1 MMMDL
6 SAYRDIFIEELND
19 QLERM
24 DQSLLALEQSFSAEL
39 VQTLF
44 RSAHT
49 IKGSASTMDFRELSD
64 LTHEVEFA
72 LEWVRSEKPEVTAE
86 LIDTLFRSLDAMKEL
101 RDQYVR
107 EEPYTDVRAVVDEIH
122 ALIRK
127 PKIDVK
133 LQSVSLKPVNANVA
147 QEAVLKGQ
155 QLYAVQILLREDCL
169 MKGPR
174 YHILR
179 KRLEE
184 GGGTVLSCSTED
196 IDLDDPNKDEQDEHY
211 RQFVMIIASSLSDN
225 VIKKLL
231 SGDSDIQS
239 IEVKPYL
246 LQSSEAAAT
255 LELSKP
261 ENEIG
266 GSMPDPASPVSEDK
280 AKTMQPTVRVS
291 VERLDHLMNLVG
303 ELLIDQTSLADLS
316 SSGAR
321 KDTSLLIQNIG
332 GVSDHMGRVIKE
344 LQDGVMKTRMLPI
357 DQLFN
362 RFPRL
367 VRDLS
372 QKLGK
377 DLELVIHG
385 GETELDRMIIEE
397 LSDPLIHLI
406 RNSADHG
413 IESEQ
418 ERAANGKP
426 TKGRITLTS
435 FHEENHVVIRYS
447 DDGRGIDG
455 DKIKASALAKGIIN
469 EEQAARLNA
478 DEAVHL
484 IFEPGFSTASTVS
497 DVSGRGVGMDIVRSQ
512 IGRLNGIIDIDTQ
525 VGVGTTF
532 TIRLPL
538 TLAIIKGLLVK
549 VSGRVLILPMYN
561 VAEIVRIMPTDIQ
574 MIQGQQSILNHGR
587 IVPFNRLS
595 EKLNYANSERRS
607 KTIPIVIVRS
617 VDKVAAYAVDE
628 IIGNQE
634 VVIKTLGTYLG
645 AMNHLSGATI
655 LGNGK
660 VALILDASYL
670 VSH

>member
-1 MMMDL
+1 MMDL

-24 DQSLLALEQSFSAEL
+24 DQSLLALEHSSSVEL

-44 RSAHT
+44 RAAHT

-64 LTHEVEFA
+64 LTHEVEYA
-72 LEWVRSEKPEVTAE
+72 LEWVREKKPEMTSE
-86 LIDTLFRSLDAMKEL
+86 LIDTLFRSLDAMKVL
-101 RDQYVR
+101 RDQYIR
-107 EEPYTDVRAVVDEIH
+107 GEAYSDFRAVVREIKD
-122 ALIRK
+122 LIQTPAVVGQLK
-127 PKIDVK
+127 APL
-133 LQSVSLKPVNANVA
+133 LQPAESIVA
-147 QEAVLKGQ
+147 QAAIVSGKQLLSIHIVLEQK
-155 QLYAVQILLREDCL
+155 CM
-169 MKGPR
+169 MKAAR
-174 YHILR
+174 YHILQQR
-179 KRLEE
+179 I
-184 GGGTVLSCSTED
+184 GDICGTVVATSLMESQPGSENED
-196 IDLDDPNKDEQDEHY
+196 DHY
-211 RQFVMIIASSLSDN
+211 SQFIIIAATSKDTQQLKAELSS
-225 VIKKLL
+225 
-231 SGDSDIQS
+231 DSDIHMLE
-239 IEVKPYL
+239 IDPYL
-246 LQSSEAAAT
+246 LKSNEVAAT
-255 LELSKP
+255 SAPLELISETEQTKQRLP
-261 ENEIG
+261 TVNTTG
-266 GSMPDPASPVSEDK
+266 PDEKVK
-280 AKTMQPTVRVS
+280 AAQPTVRVS

-316 SSGAR
+316 GSGAR
-321 KDTSLLIQNIG
+321 KESSTLIQSIS

-344 LQDGVMKTRMLPI
+344 LQEGVMKTRMLPI
-357 DQLFN
+357 DQLFS

-377 DLELVIHG
+377 DLELVIQG

-413 IESEQ
+413 IESAEVRG
-418 ERAANGKP
+418 EKGKP
-426 TKGRITLTS
+426 SKGRITLTS

-447 DDGRGIDG
+447 DDGKGIDG
-455 DKIKASALAKGIIN
+455 EKIKASALGKGIIS
-469 EEQAARLNA
+469 EEQDARLTTQ
-478 DEAVHL
+478 EAVHL
-484 IFEPGFSTASTVS
+484 IFEPGFSTASSVS
-497 DVSGRGVGMDIVRSQ
+497 EVSGRGVGMDIVRSQ
-512 IGRLNGIIDIDTQ
+512 IGRLNGIIDIDTE

-561 VAEIVRIMPTDIQ
+561 VAEIVRISPEDIQ
-574 MIQGQQSILNHGR
+574 MIQGQQAILNHGR
-587 IVPFNRLS
+587 IVPFHRLCD
-595 EKLNYANSERRS
+595 KLNYPRIDRKS
-607 KTIPIVIVRS
+607 KTIPLVIVRS
-617 VDKVAAYAVDE
+617 VDKIAAYAVDE

>member
-1 MMMDL
+1 MMDL

-24 DQSLLALEQSFSAEL
+24 DQSLLALELSPSVEL

-44 RSAHT
+44 RAAHT

-64 LTHEVEFA
+64 LTHEVEYA
-72 LEWVRSEKPEVTAE
+72 LEWVRSKKPEVTAQ
-86 LIDTLFRSLDAMKEL
+86 LVDTLFRSLDAMRVL
-101 RDQYVR
+101 RDQYVQG
-107 EEPYTDVRAVVDEIH
+107 ESFTDFRAVVKEIQDMIH
-122 ALIRK
+122 QPALAQQTK
-127 PKIDVK
+127 SPV
-133 LQSVSLKPVNANVA
+133 LQSVESNLFD
-147 QEAVLKGQ
+147 EVLEPGQ
-155 QLYAVQILLREDCL
+155 QIFSIRIVLSSDCL
-169 MKGPR
+169 MKAAR
-174 YHILR
+174 YHILC
-179 KRLEE
+179 KRVEDVCGSVLATSIEKQGLDEE
-184 GGGTVLSCSTED
+184 LGEA
-196 IDLDDPNKDEQDEHY
+196 HY
-211 RQFVMIIASSLSDN
+211 NEFVIVTASSLDQAQIESA
-225 VIKKLL
+225 L
-231 SGDSDIQS
+231 SGDSDIRS
-239 IEVKPYL
+239 VDVGPYILATEEVAVTSELIETEMTVGKEKSDTSVP
-246 LQSSEAAAT
+246 LQ
-255 LELSKP
+255 
-261 ENEIG
+261 
-266 GSMPDPASPVSEDK
+266 EDK
-280 AKTMQPTVRVS
+280 MKSTQPTVRVS

-316 SSGAR
+316 RTGAR
-321 KDTSLLIQNIG
+321 KEPSPVIQSIG

-357 DQLFN
+357 DQLLN

-377 DLELVIHG
+377 DIELVIKG

-413 IESEQ
+413 IESAEV
-418 ERAANGKP
+418 RAQQNKP
-426 TKGRITLTS
+426 AKGRIKLTS
-435 FHEENHVVIRYS
+435 YHEENHVVIRFS
-447 DDGRGIDG
+447 DDGKGIDG
-455 DKIKASALAKGIIN
+455 EKIKASAMKKGIIT
-469 EEQAARLNA
+469 EEQAARLNQQ
-478 DEAVHL
+478 EAVHL

-512 IGRLNGIIDIDTQ
+512 IGRLNGIIDIDTE
-525 VGVGTTF
+525 VGIGTTF

-538 TLAIIKGLLVK
+538 TLAIIKGLLVN

-561 VAEIVRIMPTDIQ
+561 VAEIVRIKPEEIQ

-587 IVPFNRLS
+587 IVPFYRLCD
-595 EKLNYANSERRS
+595 KLQYPRTDRKS
-607 KTIPIVIVRS
+607 KTIPLVIVRS
-617 VDKVAAYAVDE
+617 VDKIAAYAVDE

-634 VVIKTLGTYLG
+634 VVIKSLGTYLG

>member
-1 MMMDL
+1 MMDL

-24 DQSLLALEQSFSAEL
+24 DQSLLALELSPSVEL

-44 RSAHT
+44 RAAHT

-64 LTHEVEFA
+64 LTHEVEYA
-72 LEWVRSEKPEVTAE
+72 LEWVREKKPEMTSE
-86 LIDTLFRSLDAMKEL
+86 LIDTLFRSLDAMKVL
-101 RDQYVR
+101 RDQYIR
-107 EEPYTDVRAVVDEIH
+107 GEAYADFRAVVREIKD
-122 ALIRK
+122 LIQTPTVVGQLK
-127 PKIDVK
+127 TPQ
-133 LQSVSLKPVNANVA
+133 LQPAESIMAQVAIVSGKQLLSIHV
-147 QEAVLKGQ
+147 VLEQK
-155 QLYAVQILLREDCL
+155 CM
-169 MKGPR
+169 MKAAR

-179 KRLEE
+179 QRIEDIC
-184 GGGTVLSCSTED
+184 GTVVATSLMESQPGAQNEDDHYGQFIIIVATSNDQQQLKAELSS
-196 IDLDDPNKDEQDEHY
+196 
-211 RQFVMIIASSLSDN
+211 
-225 VIKKLL
+225 
-231 SGDSDIQS
+231 DSDIHMLE
-239 IEVKPYL
+239 IDPYL
-246 LQSSEAAAT
+246 LESNEVAAT
-255 LELSKP
+255 SAPLELISETEQTKQSFP
-261 ENEIG
+261 TVNTTG
-266 GSMPDPASPVSEDK
+266 PDEKVK
-280 AKTMQPTVRVS
+280 AAQPTVRVS

-316 SSGAR
+316 GSGAR
-321 KDTSLLIQNIG
+321 KESSTLIRSIS

-344 LQDGVMKTRMLPI
+344 LQEGVMKTRMLPI
-357 DQLFN
+357 DQLFS

-377 DLELVIHG
+377 DLELVIQG

-413 IESEQ
+413 IESAEI
-418 ERAANGKP
+418 RAENGKP
-426 TKGRITLTS
+426 SKGRITLTS

-447 DDGRGIDG
+447 DDGKGIDG
-455 DKIKASALAKGIIN
+455 EKIKASAMGKGIIS
-469 EEQAARLNA
+469 EEQAARLTTQ
-478 DEAVHL
+478 EAVHL
-484 IFEPGFSTASTVS
+484 IFEPGFSTASSVS
-497 DVSGRGVGMDIVRSQ
+497 EVWGRGVGMDIVRSQ
-512 IGRLNGIIDIDTQ
+512 IGRLNGIIDIDTE

-561 VAEIVRIMPTDIQ
+561 VAEIVRISPEDIQ
-574 MIQGQQSILNHGR
+574 MIQGQQAILNHGR
-587 IVPFNRLS
+587 IVPFHRLCDR
-595 EKLNYANSERRS
+595 LNYPRTDRKS
-607 KTIPIVIVRS
+607 KTIPLVIVRS
-617 VDKVAAYAVDE
+617 VDKIAAYAVDE

-670 VSH
+670 VSV

>member
-1 MMMDL
+1 MMDL

-24 DQSLLALEQSFSAEL
+24 DQSLLALELSPSVEL

-44 RSAHT
+44 RAAHT

-64 LTHEVEFA
+64 LTHEVEYA
-72 LEWVRSEKPEVTAE
+72 LEWVRSKKPEITAQ
-86 LIDTLFRSLDAMKEL
+86 LIDTLFRSLDAMRVL
-101 RDQYVR
+101 RDQYVQG
-107 EEPYTDVRAVVDEIH
+107 ESFTDFRAVVKEIQDMIH
-122 ALIRK
+122 QPTSAQQTK
-127 PKIDVK
+127 SPVP
-133 LQSVSLKPVNANVA
+133 QSVESNLFD
-147 QEAVLKGQ
+147 EVLEPGQ
-155 QLYAVQILLREDCL
+155 QIFSIRIVLSSDCL
-169 MKGPR
+169 MKAAR
-174 YHILR
+174 YHILC
-179 KRLEE
+179 KRVEDVCGSVLATSIEKQGLDEE
-184 GGGTVLSCSTED
+184 LGEA
-196 IDLDDPNKDEQDEHY
+196 HY
-211 RQFVMIIASSLSDN
+211 NEFVIVTASSLDQAQIESA
-225 VIKKLL
+225 L
-231 SGDSDIQS
+231 SGDSDIRS
-239 IEVKPYL
+239 VDVGPYILATEEVAVTSELIETEMTVGKEKSDTSVP
-246 LQSSEAAAT
+246 LQ
-255 LELSKP
+255 
-261 ENEIG
+261 
-266 GSMPDPASPVSEDK
+266 EDK
-280 AKTMQPTVRVS
+280 MKSTQPTVRVS

-316 SSGAR
+316 RTGAR
-321 KDTSLLIQNIG
+321 KEPSPVIQSIG

-357 DQLFN
+357 DQLLN

-377 DLELVIHG
+377 DIELVIKG

-413 IESEQ
+413 IESAEV
-418 ERAANGKP
+418 RAQQNKP
-426 TKGRITLTS
+426 AKGRIKLTS
-435 FHEENHVVIRYS
+435 YHEENHVVIRFS
-447 DDGRGIDG
+447 DDGKGIDG
-455 DKIKASALAKGIIN
+455 EKIKASALKKGIIT
-469 EEQAARLNA
+469 EEQAARLNQQ
-478 DEAVHL
+478 EAVHL

-512 IGRLNGIIDIDTQ
+512 IGRLNGIIDIDTE
-525 VGVGTTF
+525 VGIGTTF

-538 TLAIIKGLLVK
+538 TLAIIKGLLVN

-561 VAEIVRIMPTDIQ
+561 VAEIVRIKPEEIQ

-587 IVPFNRLS
+587 IVPFYRLCD
-595 EKLNYANSERRS
+595 KLQYPRNDRKS
-607 KTIPIVIVRS
+607 KTIPLVIVRS
-617 VDKVAAYAVDE
+617 VDKIAAYAVDE

-634 VVIKTLGTYLG
+634 VVIKSLGTYLG

>member
-1 MMMDL
+1 MMDL

-24 DQSLLALEQSFSAEL
+24 DQSLLALELSPSVEL

-44 RSAHT
+44 RAAHT

-64 LTHEVEFA
+64 LTHEVEYA
-72 LEWVRSEKPEVTAE
+72 LEWVRSKKPEITAQ
-86 LIDTLFRSLDAMKEL
+86 LIDTLFRSLDAMRVL
-101 RDQYVR
+101 RDQYVQG
-107 EEPYTDVRAVVDEIH
+107 ESYTDFRAVVKEIQDMIH
-122 ALIRK
+122 QPGSAQQTK
-127 PKIDVK
+127 SPV
-133 LQSVSLKPVNANVA
+133 LQSVESNLFN
-147 QEAVLKGQ
+147 EVLEPGQ
-155 QLYAVQILLREDCL
+155 QIFSIRIVLSSDCL
-169 MKGPR
+169 MKAAR
-174 YHILR
+174 YHILC
-179 KRLEE
+179 KRVEDVCGSVLATSIEKQGHDEE
-184 GGGTVLSCSTED
+184 LGEA
-196 IDLDDPNKDEQDEHY
+196 HY
-211 RQFVMIIASSLSDN
+211 NEFVIITASSLDQAQIESA
-225 VIKKLL
+225 L
-231 SGDSDIQS
+231 SGDSDIRS
-239 IEVKPYL
+239 VDVGPYNLAAEEVAVTTELTETEMTVGIEKAD
-246 LQSSEAAAT
+246 SSV
-255 LELSKP
+255 P
-261 ENEIG
+261 
-266 GSMPDPASPVSEDK
+266 PQEDK
-280 AKTMQPTVRVS
+280 MKSTQPTVRVS

-316 SSGAR
+316 RTGAR
-321 KDTSLLIQNIG
+321 KEPSPVIQSIG

-357 DQLFN
+357 DQLLN

-377 DLELVIHG
+377 DIELVIKG

-413 IESEQ
+413 IESAEV
-418 ERAANGKP
+418 RAKQNKP
-426 TKGRITLTS
+426 AKGRIKLTS
-435 FHEENHVVIRYS
+435 YHEENHVVIRFS
-447 DDGRGIDG
+447 DDGKGIDG
-455 DKIKASALAKGIIN
+455 EKIKASALKKGIIT
-469 EEQAARLNA
+469 EEQAARLNEH
-478 DEAVHL
+478 EAVHL

-512 IGRLNGIIDIDTQ
+512 IGRLNGIIDIDTEIN
-525 VGVGTTF
+525 VGTTF

-538 TLAIIKGLLVK
+538 TLAIIKGLLVN

-561 VAEIVRIMPTDIQ
+561 VAEIVRIKPEEIQ

-587 IVPFNRLS
+587 IVPFYRLCD
-595 EKLNYANSERRS
+595 KLQYPRKDRKS
-607 KTIPIVIVRS
+607 KTIPLVIVRS
-617 VDKVAAYAVDE
+617 VDKIAAYAVDE

-634 VVIKTLGTYLG
+634 VVIKSLGTYLG

>member
-1 MMMDL
+1 MMDL

-24 DQSLLALEQSFSAEL
+24 DQSLLALELSPSVEL

-44 RSAHT
+44 RAAHT

-64 LTHEVEFA
+64 LTHEVEYA
-72 LEWVRSEKPEVTAE
+72 LEWVRSKKPEITAQ
-86 LIDTLFRSLDAMKEL
+86 LIDTLFRSLDAMRVL
-101 RDQYVR
+101 RDQYVQG
-107 EEPYTDVRAVVDEIH
+107 ESFTDFGAVVKEIQDMIH
-122 ALIRK
+122 QPALAQQTK
-127 PKIDVK
+127 SPV
-133 LQSVSLKPVNANVA
+133 LQSVESNLFD
-147 QEAVLKGQ
+147 EVLEPGQ
-155 QLYAVQILLREDCL
+155 QIFSIRIVLSSDCL
-169 MKGPR
+169 MKAAR
-174 YHILR
+174 YHILC
-179 KRLEE
+179 KRVEDVCGSVLATSIEKQGLDEE
-184 GGGTVLSCSTED
+184 LGEA
-196 IDLDDPNKDEQDEHY
+196 HY
-211 RQFVMIIASSLSDN
+211 NEFVIVTASSLDQAQIESA
-225 VIKKLL
+225 L
-231 SGDSDIQS
+231 SGDSDIRS
-239 IEVKPYL
+239 VDVGPYILATEEVAVTSELIETEMTV
-246 LQSSEAAAT
+246 
-255 LELSKP
+255 SKEKSDTSVP
-261 ENEIG
+261 LH
-266 GSMPDPASPVSEDK
+266 EDK
-280 AKTMQPTVRVS
+280 MKSTQPTVRVS

-316 SSGAR
+316 RTGAR
-321 KDTSLLIQNIG
+321 KEPSPVIQSIG

-357 DQLFN
+357 DQLLN

-377 DLELVIHG
+377 DIELVIKG

-413 IESEQ
+413 IESAEV
-418 ERAANGKP
+418 RAQQNKP
-426 TKGRITLTS
+426 AKGRIKLTS
-435 FHEENHVVIRYS
+435 YHEENHVVIRFS
-447 DDGRGIDG
+447 DDGKGIDG
-455 DKIKASALAKGIIN
+455 EKIKASAMKKGIIT
-469 EEQAARLNA
+469 EEQAARLNQQ
-478 DEAVHL
+478 EAVHL

-512 IGRLNGIIDIDTQ
+512 IGRLNGIIDIDTE
-525 VGVGTTF
+525 VGIGTTF

-538 TLAIIKGLLVK
+538 TLAIIKGLLVN

-561 VAEIVRIMPTDIQ
+561 VAEIVRIKPEEIQ

-587 IVPFNRLS
+587 IVPFYQLCD
-595 EKLNYANSERRS
+595 KLQYPRTDRKS
-607 KTIPIVIVRS
+607 KTIPLVIVRS
-617 VDKVAAYAVDE
+617 VDKIAAYAVDE

-634 VVIKTLGTYLG
+634 VVIKSLGAYLG

>member
-1 MMMDL
+1 MMDL

-24 DQSLLALEQSFSAEL
+24 DQSLLALELSPSVEL

-44 RSAHT
+44 RAAHT

-64 LTHEVEFA
+64 LTHEVEYA
-72 LEWVRSEKPEVTAE
+72 LEWVRSKKPEITAQ
-86 LIDTLFRSLDAMKEL
+86 LIDTLFRSLDAMRVL
-101 RDQYVR
+101 RDQYVQG
-107 EEPYTDVRAVVDEIH
+107 ESYTDFRAVVKEIQDMIH
-122 ALIRK
+122 QPALAQQTK
-127 PKIDVK
+127 SPV
-133 LQSVSLKPVNANVA
+133 LQSVESNLFD
-147 QEAVLKGQ
+147 EVLEPGQ
-155 QLYAVQILLREDCL
+155 QIFSIRIVLSSDCL
-169 MKGPR
+169 MKAAR
-174 YHILR
+174 YHILC
-179 KRLEE
+179 KRVEDVCGSVLATSIEKQGLDEE
-184 GGGTVLSCSTED
+184 LGEA
-196 IDLDDPNKDEQDEHY
+196 HY
-211 RQFVMIIASSLSDN
+211 NEFVIITASSLDQAQIESA
-225 VIKKLL
+225 L
-231 SGDSDIQS
+231 SGDSDIRS
-239 IEVKPYL
+239 VDVGPYILATEEVAVTTELIKTEMTAGIEKPDTSVP
-246 LQSSEAAAT
+246 LQ
-255 LELSKP
+255 
-261 ENEIG
+261 
-266 GSMPDPASPVSEDK
+266 EDK
-280 AKTMQPTVRVS
+280 MKSTQPTVRVS

-316 SSGAR
+316 RSGAR
-321 KDTSLLIQNIG
+321 KEPSPVIQSIG

-357 DQLFN
+357 EQLLN

-377 DLELVIHG
+377 DIELVIKG

-413 IESEQ
+413 IESAEV
-418 ERAANGKP
+418 RAKQNKP
-426 TKGRITLTS
+426 AKGRIKLTS
-435 FHEENHVVIRYS
+435 YHEENHVVIRFS
-447 DDGRGIDG
+447 DDGKGIDG
-455 DKIKASALAKGIIN
+455 EKIKASALKKGIIT
-469 EEQAARLNA
+469 EEQAARLNEH
-478 DEAVHL
+478 EAVHL

-512 IGRLNGIIDIDTQ
+512 IGRLNGIIDIDTE

-538 TLAIIKGLLVK
+538 TLAIIKGLLVN

-561 VAEIVRIMPTDIQ
+561 VAEIVRIKPEEIQ

-587 IVPFNRLS
+587 IVPFYRLCD
-595 EKLNYANSERRS
+595 KLQYPRTDRKS
-607 KTIPIVIVRS
+607 KTIPLAIVRS
-617 VDKVAAYAVDE
+617 VDKIAAYAVDE

-634 VVIKTLGTYLG
+634 VVIKSLGTYLG

>member
-1 MMMDL
+1 MMDL

-24 DQSLLALEQSFSAEL
+24 DQSLLALELSPSVEL

-44 RSAHT
+44 RAAHT

-64 LTHEVEFA
+64 LTHEVEYA
-72 LEWVRSEKPEVTAE
+72 LEWVRSKKPEITAQ
-86 LIDTLFRSLDAMKEL
+86 LVDTLFRSLDAMRVL
-101 RDQYVR
+101 RDQYVQG
-107 EEPYTDVRAVVDEIH
+107 ESFTDFRTVVKEIQDMIH
-122 ALIRK
+122 QPALAQQTK
-127 PKIDVK
+127 SPV
-133 LQSVSLKPVNANVA
+133 LQSVESNLFD
-147 QEAVLKGQ
+147 EVLEPGQ
-155 QLYAVQILLREDCL
+155 QIFSIRIVLSSDCL
-169 MKGPR
+169 MKAAR
-174 YHILR
+174 YHILC
-179 KRLEE
+179 KRVEDVCGSVLATSIEKQGLDEE
-184 GGGTVLSCSTED
+184 LGEA
-196 IDLDDPNKDEQDEHY
+196 HY
-211 RQFVMIIASSLSDN
+211 NEFVIVTASSLDQAQIESA
-225 VIKKLL
+225 L
-231 SGDSDIQS
+231 SGDSDIRS
-239 IEVKPYL
+239 VDVGPYILATEEVAVTSELIETEMTV
-246 LQSSEAAAT
+246 
-255 LELSKP
+255 SKEKSDTSVP
-261 ENEIG
+261 HQ
-266 GSMPDPASPVSEDK
+266 EDK
-280 AKTMQPTVRVS
+280 MKSTQPTVRVS

-316 SSGAR
+316 RTGAR
-321 KDTSLLIQNIG
+321 KEPSPVIQSIG

-357 DQLFN
+357 DQLLN

-377 DLELVIHG
+377 DIELVIKG

-413 IESEQ
+413 IESAEV
-418 ERAANGKP
+418 RAQQNKP
-426 TKGRITLTS
+426 AKGRIKLTS
-435 FHEENHVVIRYS
+435 YHEENHVVIRFS
-447 DDGRGIDG
+447 DDGKGIDG
-455 DKIKASALAKGIIN
+455 EQIKASALKKGLIT

-478 DEAVHL
+478 QEAVHL
-484 IFEPGFSTASTVS
+484 IFEPGFSTASSVS

-512 IGRLNGIIDIDTQ
+512 IGRLNGIIDIDTE
-525 VGVGTTF
+525 VGIGTTF

-538 TLAIIKGLLVK
+538 TLAIIKGLLVN

-561 VAEIVRIMPTDIQ
+561 VAEIVRIKPEEIQ

-587 IVPFNRLS
+587 IVPFYRLCD
-595 EKLNYANSERRS
+595 KLQYPRTDRKS
-607 KTIPIVIVRS
+607 KTIPLVIVRS
-617 VDKVAAYAVDE
+617 VDKIAAYAVDE

-634 VVIKTLGTYLG
+634 VVIKSLGTYLG

>member
-1 MMMDL
+1 MMDL

-24 DQSLLALEQSFSAEL
+24 DQSLLALELSPSVEL

-44 RSAHT
+44 RAAHT

-64 LTHEVEFA
+64 LTHEVEYA
-72 LEWVRSEKPEVTAE
+72 LEWVRSKKPEITAQ
-86 LIDTLFRSLDAMKEL
+86 LIDTLFRSLDAMRVL

-107 EEPYTDVRAVVDEIH
+107 GESYTDFRAVVKEIQDMIH
-122 ALIRK
+122 QPASAQQTKSPAIQPVESTLFSELLEKGKQIFSIR
-127 PKIDVK
+127 I
-133 LQSVSLKPVNANVA
+133 
-147 QEAVLKGQ
+147 VLSS
-155 QLYAVQILLREDCL
+155 DCL
-169 MKGPR
+169 MKEAR
-174 YHILR
+174 YHILC
-179 KRLEE
+179 KRVEDVCGSVLATSIEKQGLDEE
-184 GGGTVLSCSTED
+184 LGEA
-196 IDLDDPNKDEQDEHY
+196 HY
-211 RQFVMIIASSLSDN
+211 NEFVIITASSLDQTQIESA
-225 VIKKLL
+225 L
-231 SGDSDIQS
+231 SGDSDIRS
-239 IEVKPYL
+239 VDVGPYIMATEEVAVT
-246 LQSSEAAAT
+246 SELT
-255 LELSKP
+255 
-261 ENEIG
+261 ENEITVG
-266 GSMPDPASPVSEDK
+266 IEKPDTSVPLQEDK
-280 AKTMQPTVRVS
+280 MKSTQPTVRVS

-316 SSGAR
+316 RSGAR
-321 KDTSLLIQNIG
+321 KEPSPVIQSIG

-357 DQLFN
+357 DQLLN

-377 DLELVIHG
+377 DIELVIKG

-413 IESEQ
+413 IESAEVRTKQ
-418 ERAANGKP
+418 NKP
-426 TKGRITLTS
+426 AKGRIKLTS
-435 FHEENHVVIRYS
+435 YHEENHVVIRFS
-447 DDGRGIDG
+447 DDGKGIDG
-455 DKIKASALAKGIIN
+455 EQIKASALKKGIIT

-478 DEAVHL
+478 QEAVHL
-484 IFEPGFSTASTVS
+484 IFEPGFSTASSVS

-512 IGRLNGIIDIDTQ
+512 IGRLNGIIDIDTE

-538 TLAIIKGLLVK
+538 TLAIIKGLLVN

-561 VAEIVRIMPTDIQ
+561 VAEIVRIKPEDIQ

-587 IVPFNRLS
+587 IVPFYRLCD
-595 EKLNYANSERRS
+595 KLQYSRTDRKS
-607 KTIPIVIVRS
+607 KTIPLVIVRS
-617 VDKVAAYAVDE
+617 VDKIAAYAVDE

-634 VVIKTLGTYLG
+634 VVIKSLGTYLG

>member
-24 DQSLLALEQSFSAEL
+24 DQSLLALEQSPSSEL

-64 LTHEVEFA
+64 LTHEVEFV

-86 LIDTLFRSLDAMKEL
+86 LIDTLFRSLDAMKVL

-107 EEPYTDVRAVVDEIH
+107 GEPYTDVRAVVHEIH

-127 PKIDVK
+127 PKLDVK
-133 LQSVSLKPVNANVA
+133 LQSAVLKPITANAA
-147 QEAVLKGQ
+147 QEAVLNGQ
-155 QLYAVQILLREDCL
+155 QLYAVHVLLREDCM

-184 GGGTVLSCSTED
+184 GGSTVLSCSTED
-196 IDLDDPNKDEQDEHY
+196 TGLDNQNTGEQDEHY
-211 RQFVMIIASSLSDN
+211 RQFIMVIASSLSDN
-225 VIKKLL
+225 RIKEVL
-231 SGDSDIQS
+231 SSDSDIQT
-239 IEVKPYL
+239 IDVKPYL
-246 LQSSEAAAT
+246 LHSSETAAT
-255 LELSKP
+255 LEHSKA
-261 ENEIG
+261 ENEVRV
-266 GSMPDPASPVSEDK
+266 STPEPVSPASEDK
-280 AKTMQPTVRVS
+280 AKTMSPTVRVS

-321 KDTSLLIQNIG
+321 KDTSTLLQNIG

-377 DLELVIHG
+377 ELELVIHG

-418 ERAANGKP
+418 VRAANGKP
-426 TKGRITLTS
+426 AKGRITLTS

-447 DDGRGIDG
+447 DDGKGIDG
-455 DKIKASALAKGIIN
+455 EKIKASALAKGIIN
-469 EEQAARLNA
+469 EEQAARLST

-549 VSGRVLILPMYN
+549 VSGRVMILPMYN
-561 VAEIVRIMPTDIQ
+561 VAEIVRIMPADIQ

-587 IVPFNRLS
+587 IVPFYRLS

-655 LGNGK
+655 LGSGK

>member
-1 MMMDL
+1 MMDL

-24 DQSLLALEQSFSAEL
+24 DQSLLALELSPSVEL

-44 RSAHT
+44 RAAHT

-64 LTHEVEFA
+64 LTHEVEYA
-72 LEWVRSEKPEVTAE
+72 LEWVRSKKPEITAR
-86 LIDTLFRSLDAMKEL
+86 LIDTLFRSLDAMRVL

-107 EEPYTDVRAVVDEIH
+107 GEAYSDFRAVVKEMHDMIQQSSSVVQEERSLLPPIECN
-122 ALIRK
+122 LVTEGLESGEQIFSIR
-127 PKIDVK
+127 I
-133 LQSVSLKPVNANVA
+133 
-147 QEAVLKGQ
+147 VLNT
-155 QLYAVQILLREDCL
+155 DCL
-169 MKGPR
+169 MKAAR
-174 YHILR
+174 YHILC
-179 KRLEE
+179 KRVEDVC
-184 GGGTVLSCSTED
+184 GSVLATSIQE
-196 IDLDDPNKDEQDEHY
+196 KGQDEQGEEAQY
-211 RQFVMIIASSLSDN
+211 KQFVIITAS
-225 VIKKLL
+225 KLDQAQIESAL

-239 IEVKPYL
+239 IDVGPYVMAAQEIAVTSERIEPEMEVKMKKTDSL
-246 LQSSEAAAT
+246 TSSY
-255 LELSKP
+255 
-261 ENEIG
+261 
-266 GSMPDPASPVSEDK
+266 EDK
-280 AKTMQPTVRVS
+280 MKSTQPTVRVS

-321 KDTSLLIQNIG
+321 KESSAVLQSIG
-332 GVSDHMGRVIKE
+332 GVSDHMGKVIKE

-357 DQLFN
+357 EQLLN

-377 DLELVIHG
+377 PIELVIKG

-413 IESEQ
+413 IESAEV
-418 ERAANGKP
+418 RAKQNKP
-426 TKGRITLTS
+426 AKGRITLTS
-435 FHEENHVVIRYS
+435 YHEENHVVIRFS
-447 DDGRGIDG
+447 DDGKGIDG
-455 DKIKASALAKGIIN
+455 EQIKASARKKDLIT

-478 DEAVHL
+478 QEAVHL

-512 IGRLNGIIDIDTQ
+512 IGRLNGIIDIDTE

-561 VAEIVRIMPTDIQ
+561 VAEIVRIKPEEIQ

-587 IVPFNRLS
+587 IVPFYQMCD
-595 EKLNYANSERRS
+595 KLQYPRIDRKS
-607 KTIPIVIVRS
+607 KTIPLVIVRS
-617 VDKVAAYAVDE
+617 VDKISAYAVDE

-634 VVIKTLGTYLG
+634 VVIKSLGTYLG